1 MLGVIVNT
9 LTVILGTVIGILF
22 RKFLP
27 QKLGDA
33 VMKGV
38 ALCVLYIGIS
48 GILEGTNAIISIL
61 SMACGAI
68 VGTLIDIDKQFNRF
82 ADFLQTKLAPK
93 KEGEASTST
102 IAEAFVSSSLL
113 FCVGAMT
120 IVGSLEAGL
129 STEANR
135 YDLLFSKSVL
145 DGISAIFFASSLGW
159 GVLLSA
165 ITIFLYQGAIVLLA
179 GVLQSVLTNEF
190 IIAEMTCVGSLLI
203 IALGLNML
211 GITKIKVMNYLPA
224 IFFPILFCLFF

>member
-1 MLGVIVNT
+1 MLGVFVNT

-27 QKLGDA
+27 QRLGDA

-48 GILEGTNAIISIL
+48 EMLEGTNAIIAIL

-68 VGTLIDIDKQFNRF
+68 VGTLIDIDKWFNRF
-82 ADFLQTKLAPK
+82 ADFLQTKLARKK
-93 KEGEASTST
+93 KEGASST
-102 IAEAFVSSSLL
+102 LAEAFVSSSLL

-120 IVGSLEAGL
+120 IVGSLDAGL
-129 STEANR
+129 RGDNSTLYA
-135 YDLLFSKSVL
+135 KAVL
-145 DGISAIFFASSLGW
+145 DGISSIFFASSLGF

-165 ITIFLYQGAIVLLA
+165 ATVFVYQGALVLLA

-224 IFFPILFCLFF
+224 IFFPILFCQFF

>member
-9 LTVILGTVIGILF
+9 LTVILGTILGILF

-33 VMKGV
+33 VMKGI

-48 GILEGTNAIISIL
+48 GMLEGTNPIITIL
-61 SMACGAI
+61 SIACGAI
-68 VGTLIDIDKQFNRF
+68 IGTLIDLDKWFNRF
-82 ADFLQTKLAPK
+82 ADFLQNKLIKK
-93 KEGEASTST
+93 KESGGST

-120 IVGSLEAGL
+120 IVGSLDAGL
-129 STEANR
+129 RGDNSTLYA
-135 YDLLFSKSVL
+135 KAVL
-145 DGISAIFFASSLGW
+145 DGISSVFFASSLGF

-165 ITIFLYQGAIVLLA
+165 LTVLVYQGAIVLLA
-179 GVLQSVLTNEF
+179 GVLQTVLTNEF

-211 GITKIKVMNYLPA
+211 GITKLKVMNYLPA

>member
-1 MLGVIVNT
+1 MLGVFVNT

-27 QKLGDA
+27 QRLGDA

-48 GILEGTNAIISIL
+48 GMLEGTNAIIAIL

-68 VGTLIDIDKQFNRF
+68 VGTLIDIDKWFNRF
-82 ADFLQTKLAPK
+82 ADFLQTKLARKK
-93 KEGEASTST
+93 KEGASST
-102 IAEAFVSSSLL
+102 LAEAFVSSSLL

-120 IVGSLEAGL
+120 IVGSLDAGL
-129 STEANR
+129 RGDNSTLYA
-135 YDLLFSKSVL
+135 KAVL
-145 DGISAIFFASSLGW
+145 DGISSIFFASSLGF

-165 ITIFLYQGAIVLLA
+165 ATVFVYQGALVLLA

-211 GITKIKVMNYLPA
+211 GITKIKVLNYLPA
-224 IFFPILFCLFF
+224 IFFPILFCQFF

>member
-1 MLGVIVNT
+1 MLGVFVNT

-27 QKLGDA
+27 QRLGDA

-48 GILEGTNAIISIL
+48 GMLEGTNAIIAIL

-68 VGTLIDIDKQFNRF
+68 VGTLIDIDKWFNRF
-82 ADFLQTKLAPK
+82 ADFLQTKLARKK
-93 KEGEASTST
+93 KEGASST
-102 IAEAFVSSSLL
+102 LAEAFVSSSLL

-120 IVGSLEAGL
+120 IVGSLDAGL
-129 STEANR
+129 RGDNSTLYA
-135 YDLLFSKSVL
+135 KAVL
-145 DGISAIFFASSLGW
+145 DGISSVFFASSLGF

-165 ITIFLYQGAIVLLA
+165 VTVFVYQGALVLLA

-224 IFFPILFCLFF
+224 IFFPILFCQFF

>member
-48 GILEGTNAIISIL
+48 GMLDGTNAIIAIL

-68 VGTLIDIDKQFNRF
+68 VGTLIDIDKWFNRF
-82 ADFLQTKLAPK
+82 ADFLQTKLVRKK
-93 KEGEASTST
+93 KEGESSTL
-102 IAEAFVSSSLL
+102 AEAFVSSSLL

-120 IVGSLEAGL
+120 IVGSLDAGL
-129 STEANR
+129 RGDNSTLYA
-135 YDLLFSKSVL
+135 KAVL
-145 DGISAIFFASSLGW
+145 DGISSVFFASSLGF

-165 ITIFLYQGAIVLLA
+165 VTVFVYQGALVLLA
-179 GVLQSVLTNEF
+179 GVLQSVLTNEL

-224 IFFPILFCLFF
+224 IFFPILFCQFF

>member
-1 MLGVIVNT
+1 MLGVFVNT

-27 QKLGDA
+27 QRLGDA

-48 GILEGTNAIISIL
+48 GMLEGTNAIIAIL

-68 VGTLIDIDKQFNRF
+68 VGTLIDIDKWFNRF
-82 ADFLQTKLAPK
+82 ADFLQTKLARKK
-93 KEGEASTST
+93 KEGASST
-102 IAEAFVSSSLL
+102 LAEAFVSSSLL

-120 IVGSLEAGL
+120 IVGSLDAGL
-129 STEANR
+129 RGDNSTLYA
-135 YDLLFSKSVL
+135 KAVL
-145 DGISAIFFASSLGW
+145 DGISSIFFASSLGF

-165 ITIFLYQGAIVLLA
+165 ATVFVYQGALVLLA

-224 IFFPILFCLFF
+224 IFFPILFCQFF

>member
-1 MLGVIVNT
+1 MLGVFVNT

-48 GILEGTNAIISIL
+48 GMLDGTNAIIAIL

-68 VGTLIDIDKQFNRF
+68 VGTLIDIDKWFNRF
-82 ADFLQTKLAPK
+82 ADFLQTKLVRKK
-93 KEGEASTST
+93 KEGESSTL
-102 IAEAFVSSSLL
+102 AEAFVSSSLL

-120 IVGSLEAGL
+120 IVGSLDAGL
-129 STEANR
+129 RGDNSTLYA
-135 YDLLFSKSVL
+135 KAVL
-145 DGISAIFFASSLGW
+145 DGISSIFFASSLGF

-165 ITIFLYQGAIVLLA
+165 ATVFVYQGALVLLA

-224 IFFPILFCLFF
+224 IFFPILFCQFF

>member
-48 GILEGTNAIISIL
+48 GMLDGTNAIIAIL

-68 VGTLIDIDKQFNRF
+68 VGTLIDIDKWFNSF
-82 ADFLQTKLAPK
+82 ADFLQTKHVRKK
-93 KEGEASTST
+93 KEGESSTL
-102 IAEAFVSSSLL
+102 AEAFVSSSLL

-120 IVGSLEAGL
+120 IVGSLDAGL
-129 STEANR
+129 RGDNSTLYA
-135 YDLLFSKSVL
+135 KAVL
-145 DGISAIFFASSLGW
+145 DGISSVFFASSLGF

-165 ITIFLYQGAIVLLA
+165 VTVFVYQGALVLLA

-224 IFFPILFCLFF
+224 IFFPILFCQFF